1 MDEVPPIETIELDH
15 DRFIS
20 LEFSRRWPQYVV
32 EWSVRQRSNEF
43 DFPLASN
50 SVERPPLPAG
60 DDPATLWG
68 ELREEALSQ
77 AKQAL
82 EGVGESEQ
90 PVKERRSLFGRLFGR
105 E

>member
-1 MDEVPPIETIELDH
+1 MDEAPPTETIELDH

-32 EWSVRQRSNEF
+32 EWSVRQRSADF

-50 SVERPPLPAG
+50 TVEKPPLPAG
-60 DDPATLWG
+60 VDPAALWD

-77 AKQAL
+77 ARQAL
-82 EGVGESEQ
+82 EGVAPSDRPATQ
-90 PVKERRSLFGRLFGR
+90 RRSIFGRLFGR
-105 E
+105 G